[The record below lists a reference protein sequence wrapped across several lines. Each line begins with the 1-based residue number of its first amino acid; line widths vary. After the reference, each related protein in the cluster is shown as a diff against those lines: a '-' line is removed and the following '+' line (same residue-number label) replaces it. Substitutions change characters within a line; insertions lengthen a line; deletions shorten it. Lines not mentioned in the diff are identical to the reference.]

1 MCLHKCFDIS
11 EFKPKKE
18 IHILYNITS
27 NTACIRVGK
36 NTSSFTNHTNKIF
49 CNYRKSVELS
59 SRWRTLYQDM
69 KKYHEIRGGLTQEPI
84 TEDDLRMICPLHAL
98 MRGEGIV
105 QKLIFHRDSRQL
117 YGQIRWK
124 SFGEFSKMYQKA
136 KENPREVIYR

>member
-1 MCLHKCFDIS
+1 MFWYFRIQTKERDSYPIQYYFKYCLYPS
-11 EFKPKKE
+11 W
-18 IHILYNITS
+18 
-27 NTACIRVGK
+27 K

-59 SRWRTLYQDM
+59 SRWRTLYQDK

-124 SFGEFSKMYQKA
+124 SFGEFSKMYHKA
-136 KENPREVIYR
+136 KENPCEVIYR